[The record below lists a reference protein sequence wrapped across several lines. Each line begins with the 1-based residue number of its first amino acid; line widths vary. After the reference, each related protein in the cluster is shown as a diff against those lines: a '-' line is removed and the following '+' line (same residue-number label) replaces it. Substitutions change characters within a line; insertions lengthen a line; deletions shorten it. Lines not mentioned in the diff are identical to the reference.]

1 MIEISSNTNPRIK
14 DAIALQ
20 DKSALRRKS
29 GRFVI
34 EGIRE
39 TEQALAAG
47 IRLQALFFTSQLQ
60 NSRPD
65 LLRAAE
71 KSGAVLCLIHE
82 TVYRKLAYRESTE
95 GLVAIA
101 YSPTRTLQDLTLAE
115 KPLILVLEAVE
126 KPGNLGAILRTADAA
141 HVDAVL
147 VCDPLTDI
155 YNPNV
160 IRSSLGGV
168 FSVPVVACSSEEAVQ
183 WLKKHGIRIYTAQL
197 QDSELYYQTDMQSA
211 CALVMGTEATGL
223 TDYWRQQADAHI
235 RIPMLGRIDSLNVSV
250 STAILCYEAV
260 RQRHER

>member
-65 LLRAAE
+65 LLRTAE

-95 GLVAIA
+95 GLIAIA

-183 WLKKHGIRIYTAQL
+183 WLKEHGIRIYTAQL